1 MSNEIELK
9 VRESMNETSFRRYEG
24 WIGGATKGSIY
35 VNPMTLPKPK
45 KQSSFAVG
53 IREAIRGY
61 KKYHYNSSKI
71 PFGYDMSKIQVLELK
86 DGRVMLRNE
95 FEDRVSQLKAQNDT
109 MTLLVDVDGKIAAL
123 NQVIPIAESDR
134 RLMIGLDEV
143 KMVEWC
149 QELMTK
155 PTWRLNFAWL
165 VKTTDPMEI
174 EFLQDIRKNFEGLDV
189 EKLDHGWWRLYR

>member
-1 MSNEIELK
+1 MSENIELK

-24 WIGGATKGSIY
+24 WIGDATKGTIY

-95 FEDRVSQLKAQNDT
+95 FEDRASQLKAQNDT